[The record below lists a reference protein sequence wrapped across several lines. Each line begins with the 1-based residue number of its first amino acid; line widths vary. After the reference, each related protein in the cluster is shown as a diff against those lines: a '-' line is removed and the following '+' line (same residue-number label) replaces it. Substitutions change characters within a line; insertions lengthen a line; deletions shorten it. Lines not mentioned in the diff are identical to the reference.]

1 MLVLENELPAFG
13 REIIERLAKCY
24 VPPDAILASWA
35 RLFVHVAPQH
45 AALCQEII
53 NVASMCAQTD
63 VPPPPGAFPY
73 ALYGRSKADAELSKW
88 FEHPERKQLFLKLE
102 EATLDYVHVASPQD
116 GEQRFLMEQVHPAWV
131 ALGRLIECAC
141 EHTQRVVRD
150 SPAQS
155 QLAAMGTASRCMRA
169 LAHHAPR
176 VRPELESLQ
185 EIPWSELA
193 ATLVSARDTNVAES
207 LTSYAFS
214 APLEDAAL
222 LTRVRYT
229 VGVDAQL
236 GAMRAGVAS
245 LTRTLN
251 LVKNLRPPPDDEP
264 RAQLE
269 SDLAQTLC
277 TLDDLLASLTLA
289 FDENNMTTE
298 ARKVAQEI
306 HESLQ
311 KASEMEPVA
320 VPIEPVAAPVEMEQP
335 SAQAEPQEDEEEA
348 PPSVEKTKKRKR
360 PAVEASMPRANEK
373 APRRRDEEEEEQA
386 PPPSKRPKMT
396 PLRRAFVEEM
406 QSGIGIE
413 RAVAIASGMISQ
425 LLASFSDNE
434 EHVAQIRNVA
444 MASLLQRA
452 TPEQRLQVISSIA
465 SNLS

>member
-35 RLFVHVAPQH
+35 RLFLHVAPQH

-88 FEHPERKQLFLKLE
+88 FEHPERNQLFLKLE

-131 ALGRLIECAC
+131 ALGRLIQCAC
-141 EHTQRVVRD
+141 EHTQRIVRD

-193 ATLVSARDTNVAES
+193 ATLVSARDTNVTES

-245 LTRTLN
+245 LIETLR

-269 SDLAQTLC
+269 SDLAQTLG
-277 TLDDLLASLTLA
+277 TLDGLLASLALA
-289 FDENNMTTE
+289 FDENNMTAE

-311 KASEMEPVA
+311 KAMEPVA
-320 VPIEPVAAPVEMEQP
+320 APVEPVAAPVEMEQP
-335 SAQAEPQEDEEEA
+335 PAQVEPEEKEEE
-348 PPSVEKTKKRKR
+348 PSVEKTKKRKR
-360 PAVEASMPRANEK
+360 PTVEEPTPRANEK
-373 APRRRDEEEEEQA
+373 APRKRDEEEEEQV

-406 QSGIGIE
+406 QSGIGID